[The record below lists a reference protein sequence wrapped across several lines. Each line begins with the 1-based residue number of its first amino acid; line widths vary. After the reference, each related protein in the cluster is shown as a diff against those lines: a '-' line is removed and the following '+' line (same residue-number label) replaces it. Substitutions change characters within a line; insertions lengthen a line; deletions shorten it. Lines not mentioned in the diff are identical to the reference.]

1 MQNNTARTYFIKLH
15 HTDEKSNGAIQ
26 QCHFIDVKDISH
38 ITCTDS
44 GDFHRSVVYLKTT
57 VYDKQ
62 LKTFVNATLVAD
74 ETVEEINAMLGFRG
88 V

>member
-1 MQNNTARTYFIKLH
+1 MQNNTARTNFIKLH
-15 HTDEKSNGAIQ
+15 HTDERESGMQ
-26 QCHFIDVKDISH
+26 QCYFIDVKDISH

-62 LKTFVNATLVAD
+62 LNTFVNATLVAD
-74 ETVEEINAMLGFRG
+74 ESVEEINAMLGFRG

>member
-15 HTDEKSNGAIQ
+15 HTDEKAVGVQ
-26 QCHFIDVKDISH
+26 QCYFIDVTDISH

-62 LKTFVNATLVAD
+62 LNTFVNATLVAD